1 MVVPFYTPASNEWEI
16 QLFCIFS
23 NICPCRFFNFS
34 HSLEYVVIINYDFIW
49 VPWWLT
55 MLAIFKC
62 VYWLFVYCVCVCVC
76 VCVCEKC
83 LSKTFSHL
91 GIWWIIFF
99 YFLWVLYIIK
109 IQVTFQNM
117 SWILSSSLILAF
129 HFLQCVFGWTALFI
143 IEQQFFSFTVWY
155 INLYILV
162 THYTDCYNFI
172 TSWNQVVKVFQLC
185 FSFPNCFDCLRS

>member
-1 MVVPFYTPASNEWEI
+1 M
-16 QLFCIFS
+16 
-23 NICPCRFFNFS
+23 
-34 HSLEYVVIINYDFIW
+34 
-49 VPWWLT
+49 
-55 MLAIFKC
+55 
-62 VYWLFVYCVCVCVC
+62 
-76 VCVCEKC
+76 CEKC

-129 HFLQCVFGWTALFI
+129 HFFQCVFGWTALFI

-185 FSFPNCFDCLRS
+185 FSFPNCFDCLRSLDFHINFKIIFSVSTNKPDDILIRVILWIV